1 MGCGEKSQR
10 LAESRLPIFAAD
22 DPARLVV
29 SSRSMRGIMQGHT
42 GKKSSSLVRL
52 LWCVAAIALLT
63 VFAARPVCAQTNW
76 TLVWS
81 DEFNGAA
88 GTAPSSDIWTF
99 KDKGTNYNHEL
110 QIYCAPADDVA
121 PCSAATPNIFEDG
134 NGNLVIRAMRGT
146 DGVWT
151 SGRMNTS
158 HTEMPQYGRI
168 EARIKLTAGSGLWP
182 AFWMLG
188 SDLLSG
194 TAWPACGEVDI
205 MEWVPQFTPTTT
217 SGTEHGPGYNGCCG
231 SENAKFMFPS
241 GWRIDDGNYH
251 IYGVIWSE
259 NKLQYYRDDPTQPF
273 FTVTS
278 ADIPADK
285 TWVFNQPFFLIL
297 NLAVGGDFP
306 KPGPDATTPSP
317 ADMLI
322 DYVRVYRA
330 ETASTTGSSPPAKR

>member
-1 MGCGEKSQR
+1 
-10 LAESRLPIFAAD
+10 
-22 DPARLVV
+22 
-29 SSRSMRGIMQGHT
+29 
-42 GKKSSSLVRL
+42 
-52 LWCVAAIALLT
+52 

>member
-42 GKKSSSLVRL
+42 RKKSPSLVRW

-110 QIYCAPADDVA
+110 QIYCAPSDDVA

-205 MEWVPQFTPTTT
+205 MEW
-217 SGTEHGPGYNGCCG
+217 
-231 SENAKFMFPS
+231 
-241 GWRIDDGNYH
+241 
-251 IYGVIWSE
+251 
-259 NKLQYYRDDPTQPF
+259 
-273 FTVTS
+273 
-278 ADIPADK
+278 
-285 TWVFNQPFFLIL
+285 
-297 NLAVGGDFP
+297 
-306 KPGPDATTPSP
+306 
-317 ADMLI
+317 
-322 DYVRVYRA
+322 
-330 ETASTTGSSPPAKR
+330 